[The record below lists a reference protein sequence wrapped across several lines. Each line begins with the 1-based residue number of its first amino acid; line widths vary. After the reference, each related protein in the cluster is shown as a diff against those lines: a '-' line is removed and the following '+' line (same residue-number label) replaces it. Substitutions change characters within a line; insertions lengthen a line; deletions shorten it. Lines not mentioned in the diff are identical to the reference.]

1 MSRKTEIRHI
11 LEDTLTVNSD
21 GVIEGI
27 SKVSEKLDEF
37 IDEKMVEEKEIELF
51 TDKNGM

>member
-27 SKVSEKLDEF
+27 AEASDRLDDF
-37 IDEKMVEEKEIELF
+37 IDEKIIEEKEMELF
-51 TDKNGM
+51 TDGQGL